1 MITSLLNELIV
12 AVIAALPRV
21 FLFGTPVLAIG
32 IVLAAL
38 ADARMPGHAG
48 GPADRAGNSRRFP
61 VGFPMT

>member
-1 MITSLLNELIV
+1 MIASLLNELIV

-32 IVLAAL
+32 VVLAAL

-48 GPADRAGNSRRFP
+48 GLPTGRETPDASRSVPR
-61 VGFPMT
+61 